1 MPKIL
6 RRAFGPGS
14 ASARHVDA
22 ADFLRV
28 VCTLFVAWY
37 HIWQQSWLNPAGT
50 LGPIR
55 VNLRDQVAT
64 GYMGVDLLLMLSGFL
79 LYLPYATNREDP
91 PRRFYLKRAVRILP
105 SYWFCILVMLFAF
118 ALPQG
123 KYPGSGAMW
132 KDLIAH
138 AAFTHNLFPETYFST
153 PLNGAMWTLA
163 VEVQFYLI
171 APLVCR
177 LFRKQPAAT
186 YGGMLLVTMLYRY
199 FFVLPLEN
207 TQYMLNRLPN
217 LLEVYAN
224 GMLAAHLYALLAQ
237 KGKQKPWQAW
247 LSTVLAFAA
256 LWLMWTLTEDQGHIS
271 GYEVIRAGQMQ
282 RRFLFSAAG
291 AAFLLFGSRSIR
303 LVRGIYSNRIVRFLS
318 GISLNFYIWHQT
330 LAVKLKEWRIPPYT
344 GNQPQVDGQQP
355 WQLIYTLGCFAAALI
370 AAILVTY
377 LIEKPVSNLILGKKR
392 ARRRAA

>member
-1 MPKIL
+1 MPKFL
-6 RRAFGPGS
+6 RRALRPGK
-14 ASARHVDA
+14 ADLRYVDA

-37 HIWQQSWLNPAGT
+37 HIWQQSWLNPA
-50 LGPIR
+50 LSVGPVS
-55 VNLRDQVAT
+55 VNLRDHVAT

-79 LYLPYATNREDP
+79 IYLPYASNREDP
-91 PRRFYLKRAVRILP
+91 IGRFYLKRAVRILP
-105 SYWFCILVMLFAF
+105 SYWFCILVMLFTF

-123 KYPGSGAMW
+123 KYPDAAAMW

-138 AAFTHNLFPETYFST
+138 ATFTHNLFPETYFAT

-171 APLVCR
+171 APFLCR

-186 YGGMLLVTMLYRY
+186 YGGMVLIAMLYRY

-217 LLEVYAN
+217 LFEVYAN
-224 GMLAAHLYALLAQ
+224 GMLAAHLYVLLVQ
-237 KGKQKPWQAW
+237 KGRQKPWQAW
-247 LSTVLAFAA
+247 LSTLLAFAA
-256 LWLMWTLTEDQGHIS
+256 LWLMWMLLEDQGRVS
-271 GYEVIRAGQMQ
+271 GYEAIRAGQMQ

-303 LVRGIYSNRIVRFLS
+303 LVRGLYSNRIIRFLS
-318 GISLNFYIWHQT
+318 ALSLNFYIWHQT
-330 LAVKLKEWRIPPYT
+330 LAVRLKEWRIPPYT

-355 WQLIYTLGCFAAALI
+355 WQLIYTLACFAAALL
-370 AAILVTY
+370 AALLVTY
-377 LIEKPVSNLILGKKR
+377 LIEKPISRMILKKR
-392 ARRRAA
+392 RAR